1 MRDFRL
7 FVICLI
13 IGMII
18 FNTSLAVNADG
29 YFPDKYPEPLTPEG
43 NVILA
48 DDIEDASDPSKQF
61 ITVVTKN
68 GNYFYIIIDHDE
80 EGKENVHFLNQ
91 VDEADLME
99 ILQDEDIYKECICSN
114 KCNTGEVDTN
124 CPICILKYTSCNGIE
139 TIMLPEVD
147 NAEEK
152 TNDRRTLLYIFILG
166 GIALGGYL
174 GYKKIKQN
182 KEANSMSQPDDFY
195 MYDEDDE
202 EAYTSVF
209 EDYEKDNSD
218 ADSKS

>member
-43 NVILA
+43 NVLLA
-48 DDIEDASDPSKQF
+48 DDIEDTSDSSKQF
-61 ITVVTKN
+61 ITVVTKT

-80 EGKENVHFLNQ
+80 DGKENVHFLNQ
-91 VDEADLME
+91 VDEADLMA
-99 ILQDEDIYKECICSN
+99 ILQDEDTYKECICSE
-114 KCNTGEVDTN
+114 KCSTGEVDTT
-124 CPICILKYTSCNGIE
+124 CPICILEYTSCKGME
-139 TIMLPEVD
+139 KIMSPEID

-152 TNDRRTLLYIFILG
+152 TDDNRTLLYIFILG
-166 GIALGGYL
+166 GIALVGYF

-182 KEANSMSQPDDFY
+182 KEANAVAQPDEFY

-209 EDYEKDNSD
+209 EDYENDTSED
-218 ADSKS
+218 DSQS